1 MPDAAI
7 AERADEAAEVPVPQ
21 RQSSSPC
28 MAKLDRLSWAT
39 CDWFAIQDHRFG
51 VRSTSPGFGEWV
63 RYALGGYRVDGPR
76 DADGDP
82 LYALIV
88 EDDASPSGRAA
99 KRLHIFYYGTFG
111 IIRTLDVMAVARS
124 FITEIESLT
133 FPIRDDAVYLEASL
147 IRGQGR
153 TVLIPA
159 LMVPDVSSA
168 GRRIR
173 GSIDVALPAHMSIAL
188 DPASGHAVPVSR
200 TLDVPADVLEV
211 VGDFV
216 PVGSPEDARA
226 VVDRE
231 LAIDRVVMIANGGE
245 PGLSPVS
252 RGAVLYELAR
262 SIRNLAMVGGD
273 GVTTI
278 ARLLA
283 GADVVKA
290 RWGTSAQLV
299 GMIEAA
305 VDGGRYVPE
314 RREGTPEER

>member
-1 MPDAAI
+1 MPDAAV
-7 AERADEAAEVPVPQ
+7 AERADETVEAPVPQ
-21 RQSSSPC
+21 RRSSSPC

-39 CDWFAIQDHRFG
+39 CDWFAIEDYRFG
-51 VRSTSPGFGEWV
+51 VRSTSAGFGEWV
-63 RYALGGYRVDGPR
+63 RYALAGYRVDGPR
-76 DADGDP
+76 EADGDP

-99 KRLHIFYYGTFG
+99 KHLHIFYYGTFG
-111 IIRTLDVMAVARS
+111 IVRTLDVMAVARS
-124 FITEIESLT
+124 FISEIESLT

-173 GSIDVALPAHMSIAL
+173 GSIDLALPAHMSIAL
-188 DPASGHAVPVSR
+188 DPASGHAIPVSR
-200 TLDVPADVLEV
+200 TLDIPDDVLDA
-211 VGDFV
+211 VGDHV
-216 PVGSPEDARA
+216 SVGSQEDPRA
-226 VVDRE
+226 VVDGE
-231 LAIDRVVMIANGGE
+231 LAIDRVVMIGNIGE
-245 PGLSPVS
+245 PGLVSAS
-252 RGAVLYELAR
+252 RGPVMFQLAR
-262 SIRNLAMVGGD
+262 SIRNLSKVGGD

-290 RWGTSAQLV
+290 RWSNTAQLV
-299 GMIEAA
+299 GMIAAA

-314 RREGTPEER
+314 RTEGTPEER